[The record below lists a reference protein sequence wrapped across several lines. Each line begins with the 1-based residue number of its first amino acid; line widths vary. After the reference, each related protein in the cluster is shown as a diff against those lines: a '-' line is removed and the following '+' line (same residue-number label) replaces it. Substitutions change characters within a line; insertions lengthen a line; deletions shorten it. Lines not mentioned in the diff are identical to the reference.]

1 MICPDLRCLVRR
13 GEAASCQEPF
23 ESLRSLYLLICF
35 SLHLTT
41 FLPFLLLLLP
51 LTSPSIFF
59 LSPYLLLSTRDPLSI
74 HYFLLPP
81 PFVSPPFLPPLPL
94 FCRFINVLP
103 TGVPWRQAA
112 KGVATATHRGL
123 WSPRRVVGGGWGGG
137 RDVNGCCILCVL
149 EASPRSGGGRTIK
162 Y

>member
-81 PFVSPPFLPPLPL
+81 PPPRLFLLPSFLLFLFSVVSLM
-94 FCRFINVLP
+94 CC
-103 TGVPWRQAA
+103 Q
-112 KGVATATHRGL
+112 RGCL
-123 WSPRRVVGGGWGGG
+123 GDR
-137 RDVNGCCILCVL
+137 LQK
-149 EASPRSGGGRTIK
+149 ASPRQRIAVCGRRGVLSGEAGEGGGM
-162 Y
+162 